1 MIKTTDFFKQKK
13 VNIYM
18 IILLI
23 VSGLGVYGISYL
35 SSLIMG
41 NYFSNGMISFFC
53 FLVVFGL
60 LKKTFEDFAGISE
73 RKSGI
78 KRGIYAFLTAFL
90 FALTMIVG
98 YQLRMNGMT
107 ECGFVGKGLIV
118 LRSLCLSI
126 PVFPF
131 TNYLFGWLEKAH
143 ERSQTA
149 VSGKLWKSRNVF
161 LISWGVIFLCWIP
174 VFLAYYPAIMSFDF
188 HRQSI
193 EAAKGFIWF
202 NSYQPLAHT
211 WLIWVALQIGYAVG
225 SLEVGMACFSIFQM
239 IVFSAAC
246 GYSCVTMY
254 RLVKK
259 KWPVVL
265 MVLFYG
271 VFPFISVLAVCTTKD
286 VMFSALFLVFIC
298 LFVERTFLCTPEK
311 QKIVDILW
319 VLEGIIMMLF
329 RNNAIYAVAVFAV
342 FAVILAEKK
351 QRLRLLLICITLVVG
366 GKGALE
372 GMYVLIGTEGRGS
385 QIEMF
390 SVPIQQ
396 FARVGYYHGDELDE
410 ETREMLEKYVPA
422 DLWESYNPP
431 LSDTVKG
438 VLGAYIFD
446 ENWKT
451 DYPQLLKDWIALGL
465 KYPNEYIDAFL
476 ELTAG
481 YWFFDDVTWAEVLG
495 SGLEDRMGAI
505 YTYTSSTSEE
515 IPEGIAHIS
524 KFPVLES
531 ILENIVSANCF
542 FDWPVISNLFKPA
555 FYCWTL
561 LLNFIACIYIG
572 DKKKTMVLILPIL
585 YLATM
590 FLGPVV
596 QVRYILPVMVIVP
609 MMMAVWYR
617 REQA

>member
-1 MIKTTDFFKQKK
+1 MKK
-13 VNIYM
+13 V
-18 IILLI
+18 ILLA
-23 VSGLGVYGISYL
+23 VSWLGVYGISYL
-35 SSLIMG
+35 CSLIAG
-41 NYFSNGMISFFC
+41 NYFSNGMISLFS
-53 FLVVFGL
+53 FGIIFWM
-60 LKKTFEDFAGISE
+60 LKHAVNDIMLISDK
-73 RKSGI
+73 RLRV
-78 KRGIYAFLTAFL
+78 KRGLYAFLTAFV
-90 FALTMIVG
+90 FAVTMIVG

-107 ECGFVGKGLIV
+107 ECGFTGKGLIF
-118 LRSLCLSI
+118 LRSLCLTI

-131 TNYLFGWLEKAH
+131 ANFLFGWLEKVH
-143 ERSQTA
+143 EASKNRA
-149 VSGKLWKSRNVF
+149 YGKVWKSRNVF
-161 LISWGVIFLCWIP
+161 LISWATVFLCWIP

-246 GYSCVTMY
+246 GYSCVTVY

-259 KWPVVL
+259 KWPVVF
-265 MVLFYG
+265 MVLFFG
-271 VFPFISVLAVCTTKD
+271 VFPFVSVLAVCTTKD
-286 VMFSALFLVFIC
+286 VLFSALFLVFMC
-298 LFVERTFLCTPEK
+298 LFVERTFLSDAGK
-311 QKIVDILW
+311 QKWVDVLW
-319 VLEGIIMMLF
+319 VLEGIVMMLF

-351 QRLRLLLICITLVVG
+351 QRLRLLAICLMLVVG

-372 GMYVLIGTEGRGS
+372 SMYVLIGTEGRGS
-385 QIEMF
+385 QVEMY

-410 ETREMLEKYVPA
+410 QTWEMLNKYIREEY
-422 DLWESYNPP
+422 WSSYNPP

-438 VLGAYIFD
+438 VVGATNFD
-446 ENWKT
+446 EDWASDIPQMLKT
-451 DYPQLLKDWIALGL
+451 WVTIGL
-465 KYPNEYIDAFL
+465 QYPNEYIDAFL

-481 YWFFDDVTWAEVLG
+481 YWFLEDVTWAEVLG

-505 YTYTSSTSEE
+505 YTYTSSTSDV
-515 IPEGIAHIS
+515 IPEGIAHVS
-524 KFPVLES
+524 KFPALEFA
-531 ILENIVSANCF
+531 LENVVSANCF
-542 FDWPVISNLFKPA
+542 FDWPVFSNFFKPA
-555 FYCWTL
+555 FYCWAL
-561 LLNFIACIYIG
+561 LLDFIACIYIK
-572 DKKKTMVLILPIL
+572 DKKKAMVLLLPLL

-596 QVRYILPVMVIVP
+596 QVRYILPTMVIMP
-609 MMMAVWYR
+609 MMIAVWYSN
-617 REQA
+617 QAHVMENQSEN